1 MKKII
6 FILALFPFLL
16 ALRCVE
22 DDAPCGGFTEIE
34 KPDLITIE
42 NSQPVYNMNDVLWL
56 SSTVDR
62 FQTIN
67 ESNTT
72 VDLFAKDEKLSY
84 YIELIKLSA
93 FNDFNYIF
101 LNQNSTIIEQGE
113 ALFNTIILV
122 KDGEQYKS
130 KIGIKLLESGTYTLK
145 ITNISSYHVEPVGC
159 NYTVFAMYT
168 DFNGI
173 ESNTFTFEVE

>member
-16 ALRCVE
+16 AMRCVE
-22 DDAPCGGFTEIE
+22 DDAPCGSFTEIE

-42 NSQPVYNMNDVLWL
+42 NSQSTYNVDDVLWV

-62 FQTIN
+62 FQTIP

-72 VDLFAKDEKLSY
+72 IDLFVKDEKLSY

-101 LNQNSTIIEQGE
+101 LNENSTIIEQGE
-113 ALFNTIILV
+113 ALSNTIILV

-130 KIGIKLLESGTYTLK
+130 KIGIKLLESGSYTLK
-145 ITNISSYHVEPVGC
+145 ITNVSSYFVEPVGC
-159 NYTVFAMYT
+159 NYSVFSMFT
-168 DFNGI
+168 DFDGI
-173 ESNTFTFEVE
+173 ESNTFAFEVE